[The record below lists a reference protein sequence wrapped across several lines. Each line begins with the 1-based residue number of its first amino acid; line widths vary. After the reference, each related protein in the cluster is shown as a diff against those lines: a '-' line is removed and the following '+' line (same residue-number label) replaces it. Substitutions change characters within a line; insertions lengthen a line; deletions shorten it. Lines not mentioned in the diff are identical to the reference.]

1 MGVGFVVLFIGM
13 AVILNAFLEVSE
25 PFLDRTPEYAWDCDP
40 TEAERLATKGD
51 MGECVLL
58 PLDMQPTTRNVP

>member
-1 MGVGFVVLFIGM
+1 MGIGFVVLMIGM
-13 AVILNAFLEVSE
+13 AVILYAFFQIDE
-25 PFLDRTPEYAWDCDP
+25 PFLDRTPDFAWNCDP